1 METCVVEVFELDTGI
16 VGVGVALGLLE
27 GSYTGG
33 GVALRTAICGRAGDV
48 YPAGSEAIGFT
59 EAEILDAC

>member
-1 METCVVEVFELDTGI
+1 LEACVVEVFELDTGI

-27 GSYTGG
+27 CSYAGG
-33 GVALRTAICGRAGDV
+33 GVALGTAICGRASDV

-59 EAEILDAC
+59 VAEILDAC